1 MAAASLVEGDLMRR
15 SVYTSLAAQRLACI
29 ALAPLALLTL
39 PAQAA
44 LYVTIVQGLGGEA
57 EYQQQF
63 DEQRGVLEAAAR
75 TLTDDDRISVFSG
88 DAATREAL
96 LAHFST
102 LNTRMTDDDRAAL
115 YLVGHGSFDGVEY
128 KFNLPG
134 LDITAED
141 IKAVLEA
148 LPGRNHF
155 VLNTSS
161 TSGAMVELITGVAAP
176 RGDADAAATAS
187 GSVAAAPDRT
197 GAGDNY
203 LLVAATR
210 NGNERNATHFGR
222 FFAEAL
228 SSEAADINKNNAVS
242 VQEAFD
248 YAARAVETYFS
259 DAGRLATEHPQ
270 LRGDGAAQF
279 SLSRLNEIE
288 LPDNADPQLTQL
300 LEERAALDVQV
311 EELQLRRSELGN
323 AEYLRQLQELIL
335 RTAELTERID
345 AAQGGNT
352 GAGQ

>member
-1 MAAASLVEGDLMRR
+1 MSMTRKLPRRLQRR
-15 SVYTSLAAQRLACI
+15 SALL
-29 ALAPLALLTL
+29 LAPLLLGATL

-44 LYVTIVQGLGGEA
+44 LYITIVQGLGGEA

-63 DEQRGVLEAAAR
+63 DEQRSVISAAAK
-75 TLTDDDRISVFSG
+75 TLTDENRIAEFSG

-96 LAHFST
+96 LAHFAS
-102 LNTRMTDDDRAAL
+102 LNTSMGDDDRAAL
-115 YLVGHGSFDGVEY
+115 YLIGHGSFDGEEY

-134 LDITAED
+134 PDITAQD
-141 IKAVLEA
+141 VKNVLDA

-161 TSGAMVELITGVAAP
+161 TSGAMVELITGVPAA
-176 RGDADAAATAS
+176 RDDAAAAQQDDAAATE
-187 GSVAAAPDRT
+187 T
-197 GAGDNY
+197 GRY

-210 NGNERNATHFGR
+210 NGNERNATQFGR
-222 FFAEAL
+222 FFADAL
-228 SSEAADINKNNAVS
+228 TSEEADINKNNNVS

-248 YAARAVETYFS
+248 YAVRGVEAYFT

-270 LRGDGAAQF
+270 LRGSGAAQF

-288 LPDNADPQLTQL
+288 VPADADPRIAQL
-300 LEERAALDVQV
+300 LQERQALDTQV

-335 RTAELTERID
+335 RTAELTEQIE
-345 AAQGGNT
+345 AAQGGSS